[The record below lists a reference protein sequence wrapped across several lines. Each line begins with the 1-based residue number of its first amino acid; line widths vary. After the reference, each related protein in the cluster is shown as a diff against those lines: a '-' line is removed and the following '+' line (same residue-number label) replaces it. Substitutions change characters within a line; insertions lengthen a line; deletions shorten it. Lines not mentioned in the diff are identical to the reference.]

1 MRRLTDVPIR
11 VPKNLLAAFFLAI
24 LTLGLALGAEPSTA
38 LEAPR
43 VFRGVL
49 VLEGKIDQGDYDR
62 LRAFL
67 SDKTT
72 FDKISN
78 GVFLAS
84 PGGNLG
90 EAIRIGRLMRA
101 LQLSTAAPSGAPEG
115 RRLGEALIGPY
126 DLRNPRMN
134 YQCASACFLLFVSG
148 IYRSL
153 NWAGRLGIHRPF
165 QMTGGKK
172 VLTGNDEI
180 LNGPVREVIENYLR
194 DMGVRT
200 KYVDLMYSVPSSQ
213 LREITQKELDDD
225 LLGFTPDWKDRV
237 RAQCGETAA
246 AAAAKPAGDVAACR
260 AQLEAKLRAELPAQG
275 WQKVYGGK

>member
-1 MRRLTDVPIR
+1 VRRLAGAPSPVSKNVPAVFLGI
-11 VPKNLLAAFFLAI
+11 LLSC
-24 LTLGLALGAEPSTA
+24 LALGAEPSKA

-49 VLEGKIDQGDYDR
+49 VLEGRIVFGDYDR
-62 LRAFL
+62 LRHFL
-67 SDKTT
+67 SDKAT

-90 EAIRIGRLMRA
+90 EAIRLGRLIRA
-101 LQLSTAAPSGAPEG
+101 LQLSTTAPSGPPEG
-115 RRLGEALIGPY
+115 RKLGEALIGPY

-148 IYRSL
+148 IYRSV

-165 QMTGGKK
+165 QMSGDAPK
-172 VLTGNDEI
+172 VKGSDEI
-180 LNGPVREVIENYLR
+180 LNGPVRKAIENYLR
-194 DMGVRT
+194 EMGVRI

-213 LREITQKELDDD
+213 LRQVTQEELDDD
-225 LLGFTPDWKDRV
+225 LLGFTPDQKDRI
-237 RAQCGETAA
+237 RAQCDEKT
-246 AAAAKPAGDVAACR
+246 AAAAKPASDTGDCR
-260 AQLEAKLRAELPAQG
+260 TQLAAKLRAELPAQG